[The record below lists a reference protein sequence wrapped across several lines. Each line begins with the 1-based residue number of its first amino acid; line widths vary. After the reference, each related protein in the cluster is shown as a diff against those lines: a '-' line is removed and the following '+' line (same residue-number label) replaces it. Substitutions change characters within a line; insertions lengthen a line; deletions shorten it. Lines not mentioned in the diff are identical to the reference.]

1 MAEEHTEKDAGAL
14 DLSALGSFDFTPAWA
29 KGKPDDAAKFARF
42 EAREETP
49 ARGERPR
56 FGQGGPR
63 RDDRGPRPGGPRRD
77 ERGPRRDDRG
87 PRGGFGGP
95 RRDDRGP
102 RGGFGGPRD
111 DRGPRG
117 GFGGPRRE
125 DRPPR
130 EFVKPLDVDVRILP
144 GQKQLGEFIRRIQ
157 SAPFMAYPLKQLAYF
172 FLEHLEACVLRVAPK
187 KGAAEPVVFHQCKA
201 CGAVAFSEEELM
213 AHVVAAHLGD
223 YYVCEEVACEAP
235 KGAFTCVAKCGLSG
249 ELLGPPNLHGY
260 DARVREMVRTRFPNM
275 SEEAY
280 RARIEMVRD
289 AETVE
294 AWRASATKKTIY
306 RRKETQPQASASA
319 ADEGESAAPVAP
331 AIERE
336 AAELEFRRTIAPS
349 LLSSPK
355 TVDLAADLALKSSNR
370 AFVFACRDALAREKR
385 FPASLFY
392 ALRGAFHHRKL
403 QFFRANDPRGPEFV
417 IAVKP
422 APLDLAHAIPE
433 LAELV
438 TYVEA
443 HPDQAPGAVV
453 AALAAGDAV
462 KGQNVKA
469 HIMWLLEKG
478 HLVCYAN
485 GGGLVPPAEHPR
497 WRPQP
502 RKQPPA
508 PPKAEPPKAEPSK
521 AEEKKQEPVPEAP
534 AVETAA
540 EFPAPEPPPPE
551 TPVSESPAG
560 DAPATP

>member
-49 ARGERPR
+49 ARGDRPR

-77 ERGPRRDDRG
+77 ER
-87 PRGGFGGP
+87 GP

-223 YYVCEEVACEAP
+223 YYVCEEVECEAP

-289 AETVE
+289 AEAVE

-306 RRKETQPQASASA
+306 RRKEAQPQAPAQTA
-319 ADEGESAAPVAP
+319 GEGEAAAPVAP

-355 TVDLAADLALKSSNR
+355 TVDLAADMALKSSNR
-370 AFVFACRDALAREKR
+370 AFVFACRDALAKEKR

-453 AALAAGDAV
+453 AALAAGDAA

-502 RKQPPA
+502 RKQPPT
-508 PPKAEPPKAEPSK
+508 PPK
-521 AEEKKQEPVPEAP
+521 AEEKKPEPVPEAP
-534 AVETAA
+534 AAETPA
-540 EFPAPEPPPPE
+540 EAPAPEPPAPGA
-551 TPVSESPAG
+551 PVSEGPAV
-560 DAPATP
+560 DAPANP

>member
-1 MAEEHTEKDAGAL
+1 MC
-14 DLSALGSFDFTPAWA
+14 F
-29 KGKPDDAAKFARF
+29 
-42 EAREETP
+42 
-49 ARGERPR
+49 
-56 FGQGGPR
+56 
-63 RDDRGPRPGGPRRD
+63 
-77 ERGPRRDDRG
+77 
-87 PRGGFGGP
+87 
-95 RRDDRGP
+95 
-102 RGGFGGPRD
+102 
-111 DRGPRG
+111 
-117 GFGGPRRE
+117 
-125 DRPPR
+125 
-130 EFVKPLDVDVRILP
+130 
-144 GQKQLGEFIRRIQ
+144 
-157 SAPFMAYPLKQLAYF
+157 
-172 FLEHLEACVLRVAPK
+172 
-187 KGAAEPVVFHQCKA
+187 
-201 CGAVAFSEEELM
+201 
-213 AHVVAAHLGD
+213 
-223 YYVCEEVACEAP
+223 
-235 KGAFTCVAKCGLSG
+235 
-249 ELLGPPNLHGY
+249 
-260 DARVREMVRTRFPNM
+260 
-275 SEEAY
+275 
-280 RARIEMVRD
+280 
-289 AETVE
+289 
-294 AWRASATKKTIY
+294 
-306 RRKETQPQASASA
+306 
-319 ADEGESAAPVAP
+319 
-331 AIERE
+331 
-336 AAELEFRRTIAPS
+336 
-349 LLSSPK
+349 
-355 TVDLAADLALKSSNR
+355 
-370 AFVFACRDALAREKR
+370 
-385 FPASLFY
+385 

-508 PPKAEPPKAEPSK
+508 PPKAEPPKAEPPKAEPSK

-540 EFPAPEPPPPE
+540 EVPAPEPPPPE

>member
-77 ERGPRRDDRG
+77 ERGPRRDE
-87 PRGGFGGP
+87 
-95 RRDDRGP
+95 
-102 RGGFGGPRD
+102 
-111 DRGPRG
+111 RGPRG

-294 AWRASATKKTIY
+294 AWRASAT
-306 RRKETQPQASASA
+306 
-319 ADEGESAAPVAP
+319 
-331 AIERE
+331 
-336 AAELEFRRTIAPS
+336 
-349 LLSSPK
+349 
-355 TVDLAADLALKSSNR
+355 
-370 AFVFACRDALAREKR
+370 
-385 FPASLFY
+385 
-392 ALRGAFHHRKL
+392 
-403 QFFRANDPRGPEFV
+403 
-417 IAVKP
+417 
-422 APLDLAHAIPE
+422 
-433 LAELV
+433 
-438 TYVEA
+438 
-443 HPDQAPGAVV
+443 
-453 AALAAGDAV
+453 
-462 KGQNVKA
+462 
-469 HIMWLLEKG
+469 
-478 HLVCYAN
+478 
-485 GGGLVPPAEHPR
+485 
-497 WRPQP
+497 
-502 RKQPPA
+502 
-508 PPKAEPPKAEPSK
+508 
-521 AEEKKQEPVPEAP
+521 
-534 AVETAA
+534 
-540 EFPAPEPPPPE
+540 
-551 TPVSESPAG
+551 
-560 DAPATP
+560 

>member
-95 RRDDRGP
+95 R
-102 RGGFGGPRD
+102 D

-157 SAPFMAYPLKQLAYF
+157 SAPFMAYPLKQLADF

-306 RRKETQPQASASA
+306 RRKETQPQAPAPA
-319 ADEGESAAPVAP
+319 ADEGEAAAPVAP

-443 HPDQAPGAVV
+443 HPYQAPGAVV
-453 AALAAGDAV
+453 AALAAGDAA

-521 AEEKKQEPVPEAP
+521 AEEKKQESVPEAP

-540 EFPAPEPPPPE
+540 EVPAPEPPPPE

>member
-49 ARGERPR
+49 ARGERSR

-77 ERGPRRDDRG
+77 ERGPR
-87 PRGGFGGP
+87 
-95 RRDDRGP
+95 
-102 RGGFGGPRD
+102 RD

-306 RRKETQPQASASA
+306 RRKETQPQAPASA

-453 AALAAGDAV
+453 AALAAGDAA

-508 PPKAEPPKAEPSK
+508 PPKAEPPKAEP
-521 AEEKKQEPVPEAP
+521 
-534 AVETAA
+534 
-540 EFPAPEPPPPE
+540 
-551 TPVSESPAG
+551 PVSESPAG

>member
-87 PRGGFGGP
+87 PRS
-95 RRDDRGP
+95 
-102 RGGFGGPRD
+102 GFGGPRD

-306 RRKETQPQASASA
+306 RRKETQPQAPAPA
-319 ADEGESAAPVAP
+319 ADEGEAAAPVAP

-355 TVDLAADLALKSSNR
+355 SVDLAADLALKSSNR
-370 AFVFACRDALAREKR
+370 AFIFACRDALAREKR

-508 PPKAEPPKAEPSK
+508 PPKAEPPKAE
-521 AEEKKQEPVPEAP
+521 EKKQEPVPEAP

-540 EFPAPEPPPPE
+540 EVPAPEPPPPE

-560 DAPATP
+560 DAPATPLTLQPLV

>member
-56 FGQGGPR
+56 FGQGGGPR
-63 RDDRGPRPGGPRRD
+63 RDDRGPRLGGPRRD

-87 PRGGFGGP
+87 PRLGGP
-95 RRDDRGP
+95 R
-102 RGGFGGPRD
+102 RD

-289 AETVE
+289 AEAVE

-306 RRKETQPQASASA
+306 RRKEAQPQAPAQT
-319 ADEGESAAPVAP
+319 ADGGESAAPVAP

-370 AFVFACRDALAREKR
+370 AFVFACRDALAKEKR

-443 HPDQAPGAVV
+443 HPDQTPGAVV
-453 AALAAGDAV
+453 AALAAGDAA

-502 RKQPPA
+502 RRQPAMSP
-508 PPKAEPPKAEPSK
+508 K
-521 AEEKKQEPVPEAP
+521 AEEKKLEPVPEAP
-534 AVETAA
+534 AAETPA
-540 EFPAPEPPPPE
+540 EAPVSEPPAPEA
-551 TPVSESPAG
+551 PVSEGPAG
-560 DAPATP
+560 DAPANP

>member
-95 RRDDRGP
+95 RR
-102 RGGFGGPRD
+102 
-111 DRGPRG
+111 
-117 GFGGPRRE
+117 E

-172 FLEHLEACVLRVAPK
+172 FLEHLEACVLRIAPK

-223 YYVCEEVACEAP
+223 YYVREEVECEAP

-289 AETVE
+289 AEAVE

-306 RRKETQPQASASA
+306 RRKEAQPQAPAQTADGGEA
-319 ADEGESAAPVAP
+319 AAAPVAP

-370 AFVFACRDALAREKR
+370 AFVFACRDALAKEKR

-422 APLDLAHAIPE
+422 APLDLSHAIPD

-453 AALAAGDAV
+453 AALAAGDV
-462 KGQNVKA
+462 SKGQNVKA
-469 HIMWLLEKG
+469 HIMWLIEKG

-502 RKQPPA
+502 RKQPPT
-508 PPKAEPPKAEPSK
+508 PPR
-521 AEEKKQEPVPEAP
+521 AEEAKKPEPAPEAP
-534 AVETAA
+534 AAETPMEAPA
-540 EFPAPEPPPPE
+540 SETPAPEAPAPEAPVPE
-551 TPVSESPAG
+551 TPANP
-560 DAPATP
+560 